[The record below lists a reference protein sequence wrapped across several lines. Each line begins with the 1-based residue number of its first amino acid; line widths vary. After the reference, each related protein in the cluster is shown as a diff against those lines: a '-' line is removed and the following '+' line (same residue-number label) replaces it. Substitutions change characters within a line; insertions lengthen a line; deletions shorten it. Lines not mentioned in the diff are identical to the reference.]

1 MLLTLAGALI
11 TLAGWADGRAV
22 RSLGALEFRH
32 CTLSTE
38 GLPQTVPA
46 QCASLAVP
54 ENRGRPDGRQLELA
68 LAWVPARAKR
78 PEPDPVF
85 MLAGGPG
92 QSARES
98 FPAVAGAFAAILRRR
113 NVILVDQ
120 RGTGGSAAL
129 SCVDDQGEPD
139 VAERDPRDIDA
150 ARDFA
155 RRCLA
160 SLQNDARFFTTGDA
174 VKDLEA
180 VRRALGAPA
189 VNLVAVSY
197 GTRVAQE
204 YMRRYP
210 GRVRTVV
217 MDGIVPPGL
226 ALGSEHARNLDE
238 ALQLQMQRCE
248 ADAEC
253 SARFP
258 APLSALQRLRLELAE
273 KPLSVRFRDPLT
285 GEPQETEL
293 DVATLAAVVRM
304 YSYSPQLTALLPLA
318 LANISSGDAEIFM
331 AQARMIE
338 SLVGEQITHGMQLSV
353 LCSEDAPYLRVDP
366 SDAGTLMGS
375 TFVEFILAQCSV
387 WPAGTVPADF
397 HDPLHGAQPALLL
410 SGEFDPVTPPR
421 YGERVLG
428 TLSNGRHLVL
438 RGQGHNVM
446 AAGCAPALMATF
458 IDSADPGSLDASC
471 LEQLMHTPVFTGSYG
486 WEP

>member
-1 MLLTLAGALI
+1 MANSA
-11 TLAGWADGRAV
+11 WADAPAS
-22 RSLGALEFRH
+22 RSFGALEFRH
-32 CTLSTE
+32 CTLSAE
-38 GLPQTVPA
+38 GLAQTVPA
-46 QCASLAVP
+46 QCTTLTVP
-54 ENRGRPDGRQLELA
+54 ENRNRPDGRQLELA
-68 LAWVPARAKR
+68 VAWIPARAKR
-78 PEPDPVF
+78 PEPDPVI

-98 FPAVAGAFAAILRRR
+98 FPAVAGAFAAINRRR
-113 NVILVDQ
+113 DVILVDQ

-129 SCVDDQGEPD
+129 RCVNEQGD
-139 VAERDPRDIDA
+139 AAVTDRDPRDLDA

-155 RRCLA
+155 RRCLE
-160 SLQNDARFFTTGDA
+160 SLRYDARFFTTGAA
-174 VKDLEA
+174 VEDLEA
-180 VRRALGAPA
+180 VRLALGAPA
-189 VNLVAVSY
+189 VNLVAISY

-210 GRVRTVV
+210 ESVRAAV

-238 ALQLQMQRCE
+238 ALRLQMQRCE
-248 ADAEC
+248 ADAAC

-258 APLSALQRLRLELAE
+258 APLSALENLRSELAE
-273 KPLSVRFRDPLT
+273 KPLSVKFRDPLT
-285 GEPQETEL
+285 DELQEAEL
-293 DVATLAAVVRM
+293 DAPTLGAVARM

-318 LANISSGDAEIFM
+318 LANLASGDAEIFM

-353 LCSEDAPYLRVDP
+353 LCSEDAPSLRVDP
-366 SDAGTLMGS
+366 ADADTLMGS
-375 TFVEFILAQCSV
+375 SFVEFILAQCSV
-387 WPAGTVPADF
+387 WPAGEVAENF
-397 HDPLHGAQPALLL
+397 HDALHGEHPALLL

-421 YGERVLG
+421 YGERVVG

-446 AAGCAPALMATF
+446 TAGCAPGLMAAF
-458 IDSADPGSLDASC
+458 IESADARSLDASC
-471 LEQLMHTPVFTGSYG
+471 LEQLIYTPAFTGPYG